1 VRATGPLAGTTTS
14 TIDAPA
20 PHVAWLVGAAV
31 VLLVAAVDA
40 IVVPGI
46 LSPKP
51 GVPYDA
57 GRPDYFYMADAFLH
71 GRLWLDVPWP
81 QPIADTVVVGG
92 RVYVPFQPFPGLL
105 LMPLVA
111 VLGLTASIDLEP
123 LVNAVLSGITVALAW
138 TLLGRLGVRRWTDRL
153 LLVALFGFGT
163 VIWNITI
170 RGGVWHTA
178 EIVGTGLTLWA
189 LCETRAERPRPWL
202 LGLLGGAAFFTR
214 STLLFA
220 LPYYAWVAAGRPA
233 GVDALRSAVR
243 TSPGALAML
252 VAGFVP
258 FVVGTG
264 YYNWARFGSPFET
277 GYGLVALPGFLTA
290 LRAQGL
296 FSLVHL
302 NMNLDY
308 LFLRGPRL
316 EGSVFEW
323 KPDTLGMA
331 VTYSS
336 PALVVGVRSLWGRL
350 PETVEARALALAGA
364 LVLAPTLL
372 YYGGGWLQFG
382 YRYLLDSIPFWL
394 ALCGL
399 WAARRGV
406 GPIWK
411 AAIAWSVGV
420 NAWLVYW
427 TFRL

>member
-1 VRATGPLAGTTTS
+1 MSRITTRAERPRTLDARSPL
-14 TIDAPA
+14 
-20 PHVAWLVGAAV
+20 VAWLVGAGI

-40 IVVPGI
+40 VIVPALV
-46 LSPKP
+46 SPKA
-51 GVPYDA
+51 GVQYDA

-71 GRLWLDVPWP
+71 GRLSLDLPWH
-81 QPIADTVVVGG
+81 QPVADTVVVGD
-92 RVYVPFQPFPGLL
+92 RVYVPFQPFPGIL

-111 VLGLTASIDLEP
+111 VLGLAASIDLEP
-123 LVNAVLSGITVALAW
+123 LVNAVLTGVTVALAW
-138 TLLGRLGVRRWTDRL
+138 TLLGRLGVRRLSDRVL
-153 LLVALFGFGT
+153 LAALFGFGT

-178 EIVGTGLTLWA
+178 EIVGAGLTLWA
-189 LCETRAERPRPWL
+189 LCETRSERPRPWL
-202 LGLLGGAAFFTR
+202 LGILGGAAFLTR

-220 LPYYAWVAAGRPA
+220 LPYYAWVVAGRPA
-233 GVDALRSAVR
+233 GTAAIRRAVR
-243 TSPGALAML
+243 TSGGAMAML
-252 VAGFVP
+252 AAGFVP
-258 FVVGTG
+258 FLLATG
-264 YYNWARFGSPFET
+264 YYNWARFGSAFET
-277 GYGLVALPGFLTA
+277 GYGLVALPPFLLT

-296 FSLVHL
+296 FSIVHL

-308 LFLRGPRL
+308 LFLRGPKL

-331 VTYSS
+331 VTYTS
-336 PALVVGVRSLWGRL
+336 PALAVGLRSLWGRFS
-350 PETVEARALALAGA
+350 EAVEARALGIAGM
-364 LVLAPTLL
+364 LVLGPTLL

-411 AAIAWSVGV
+411 AAIAWSVAV